1 MGALTLNHVNAMPAA
16 TWHQLH
22 MNETTVD
29 VPEGLEAARSV
40 VVEADE
46 ALLGPQDAFDA
57 AVAAAQAELD
67 AANAKAA
74 PDARA
79 ILQAVHPDVD
89 PHDLDIPA
97 LSVFEKRAVEE
108 EMAQSIAGTFE
119 CALGDEAAAY
129 LEEVGGAREGRTVL
143 ATKAGATERATIRVN
158 GIDGKANVACVDIVA
173 AENSTITLDVAFDS
187 PDADAG
193 VIGLYARVFASKN
206 ARVNVATIHTLG
218 QSWLA
223 LDGEGYIACEDAR
236 IQVDHRVLG
245 AGQSYTGLACDLRGD
260 RSDATIRTRYLGHGD
275 ERRDFNYI
283 VRHRGKKTTCN
294 LDANGVLAD
303 RSRKVLRGTIDLV
316 HGCKGAEGTERE
328 TVLLADEKVVN
339 KTIPTILCDEDD
351 VAGNHGATIG
361 HVRPEQMNYLM
372 TRGIS
377 QEAAERLFA
386 NATLEEAAINAPDA
400 QVRASVARLAAELNV
415 PFELVGTDEEA
426 M

>member
-79 ILQAVHPDVD
+79 ILQAVRPDVD

-143 ATKAGATERATIRVN
+143 ATKAGATEHA
-158 GIDGKANVACVDIVA
+158 
-173 AENSTITLDVAFDS
+173 TITLNVAFDS
-187 PDADAG
+187 PDAGAG
-193 VIGLYARVFASKN
+193 VIGLYARVFAGKN

-260 RSDATIRTRYLGHGD
+260 RADATIRTRYLGHGD

>member
-1 MGALTLNHVNAMPAA
+1 MSALTLNHVNAMPAA

-29 VPEGLEAARSV
+29 VPEGLEAAQSAI
-40 VVEADE
+40 VEADE
-46 ALLGPQDAFDA
+46 ALFGPQDAFET

-74 PDARA
+74 PDTRA

-108 EMAQSIAGTFE
+108 EMAQSVADTFE
-119 CALGDEAAAY
+119 CGLGDEATAY
-129 LEEVGGAREGRTVL
+129 LEEVGGARDGRIVL
-143 ATKAGATERATIRVN
+143 ATKAGATESATIRLG

-173 AENSTITLDVAFDS
+173 AENSTITLNVAFDS
-187 PDADAG
+187 PEAG
-193 VIGLYARVFASKN
+193 AGIIGLYARVFAGKN
-206 ARVNVATIHTLG
+206 ARVNVAAIHTLG
-218 QSWLA
+218 QTWIA

-260 RSDATIRTRYLGHGD
+260 RADATIRTRYLGHGD

-303 RSRKVLRGTIDLV
+303 KSRKVLRGTIDLV

-328 TVLLADEKVVN
+328 SVLLANKGVDN
-339 KTIPTILCDEDD
+339 KTVPVILCDEDD

-361 HVRPEQMNYLM
+361 HVRDEQLFYMAC
-372 TRGIS
+372 RGIS
-377 QEAAERLFA
+377 A
-386 NATLEEAAINAPDA
+386 EEAEQLFITAKLENAAITAPDERIRA
-400 QVRASVARLAAELNV
+400 GIVRLGNKLVSN
-415 PFELVGTDEEA
+415 FEEEIA
-426 M
+426 

>member
-79 ILQAVHPDVD
+79 ILQAVRPDVD

-143 ATKAGATERATIRVN
+143 ATKAGATEHATIRVN

-173 AENSTITLDVAFDS
+173 AENSTITLNVAFDS
-187 PDADAG
+187 PDAGAG
-193 VIGLYARVFASKN
+193 VIGLYARVFAGKN

-303 RSRKVLRGTIDLV
+303 RSARCCAARSIWCTAARARKAPSAKRCSL
-316 HGCKGAEGTERE
+316 
-328 TVLLADEKVVN
+328 
-339 KTIPTILCDEDD
+339 PTRRWSTRRFPPSC
-351 VAGNHGATIG
+351 AT
-361 HVRPEQMNYLM
+361 R
-372 TRGIS
+372 T
-377 QEAAERLFA
+377 
-386 NATLEEAAINAPDA
+386 T
-400 QVRASVARLAAELNV
+400 
-415 PFELVGTDEEA
+415 
-426 M
+426 

>member
-79 ILQAVHPDVD
+79 ILQAVRPDVD

-173 AENSTITLDVAFDS
+173 AENSTITLNVAFDS
-187 PDADAG
+187 PDAGAG
-193 VIGLYARVFASKN
+193 VIGLYARVFAGKN

-377 QEAAERLFA
+377 QKAAERLFA

-415 PFELVGTDEEA
+415 PFELVGADEEA

>member
-57 AVAAAQAELD
+57 AVAAAQAEID

-79 ILQAVHPDVD
+79 ILQAVRPDVD

-143 ATKAGATERATIRVN
+143 ATKAGATEHATIRVN

-173 AENSTITLDVAFDS
+173 AENSTITLNVAFDS
-187 PDADAG
+187 PDAGAG
-193 VIGLYARVFASKN
+193 VIGLYARVFAGKN

-236 IQVDHRVLG
+236 IQVAHRVLG

-328 TVLLADEKVVN
+328 TVLLANKGVDN
-339 KTIPTILCDEDD
+339 KTVPVILCDEDD

-361 HVRPEQMNYLM
+361 HVRDEQLFYLAC
-372 TRGIS
+372 RGLD
-377 QEAAERLFA
+377 QNAAEDLF
-386 NATLEEAAINAPDA
+386 
-400 QVRASVARLAAELNV
+400 VRAKLEDAALSA
-415 PFELVGTDEEA
+415 TDERTRAAVVRLGNNLIDNFEEELA
-426 M
+426 

>member
-79 ILQAVHPDVD
+79 ILQAVRPDVD

-143 ATKAGATERATIRVN
+143 ATKAGATKRATIRVN

-173 AENSTITLDVAFDS
+173 AENSTITLNVAFDS
-187 PDADAG
+187 PDAGAG
-193 VIGLYARVFASKN
+193 VIGLYARVFAGKN

-236 IQVDHRVLG
+236 IQVD
-245 AGQSYTGLACDLRGD
+245 
-260 RSDATIRTRYLGHGD
+260 
-275 ERRDFNYI
+275 

-415 PFELVGTDEEA
+415 PFELVGADEEA